1 MRIRHGEI
9 EIGIAIAVPVALQ
22 MAARKAEL
30 TGHVVEGLA
39 MDEVKGLIAAL
50 KTIGVETAQID
61 QVMLRM
67 MKIADHVVAGDAD
80 QCDVEDKVIRA
91 LTLVTNVQ
99 DFMARPI
106 VGRSTSAL
114 HLRRYVEFLLASNE
128 IRDDPMLIKQLDAFL
143 LDLVVL
149 ALGIEGDMAQIAT
162 MRGLRAA
169 RAREI
174 VAEINASFA
183 DPGFSSSDLARKL
196 GLSTRYIQD
205 LLQETGWSL
214 GERVLELR
222 LQKARTML
230 ADRRHDRLKVSDI
243 ALACGFNGIAYFN
256 QCFRRRFGASP
267 MQFRGG
273 RSV

>member
-1 MRIRHGEI
+1 M
-9 EIGIAIAVPVALQ
+9 
-22 MAARKAEL
+22 
-30 TGHVVEGLA
+30 
-39 MDEVKGLIAAL
+39 L
-50 KTIGVETAQID
+50 KI
-61 QVMLRM
+61 
-67 MKIADHVVAGDAD
+67 K
-80 QCDVEDKVIRA
+80 CRA

-99 DFMARPI
+99 DFIARPI

-149 ALGIEGDMAQIAT
+149 ALGIEDDMAQIAT

-174 VAEINASFA
+174 VAEIKASFA

-222 LQKARTML
+222 LQKAQTML